1 MENKLQELTQKLY
14 NEGVEKAKQEAEK
27 ILSEAKSE
35 ADKVKQAAE
44 ADAKKIIADAENKS
58 SELKKSVEAEL
69 ALALKQSLRAVKQQ
83 VVEMIVTKV
92 MDEPTKKA
100 FDDEK
105 FIKEIIETVVKNW
118 NPNKG
123 DAIDLSELLPADKE
137 KELDKFFNEKLAK
150 ELNTGLEIS
159 FSESLKGGFKIGP
172 ADGSYKISFSEEDFE
187 NFFKSY
193 LRPKTI
199 DILFQGE

>member
-14 NEGVEKAKQEAEK
+14 NEGVEKAKHEAEK

-35 ADKVKQAAE
+35 AEKVKHAAE
-44 ADAKKIIADAENKS
+44 AEAKKIIADAENKS

-69 ALALKQSLRAVKQQ
+69 ALALKQSLRNVKQQ
-83 VVEMIVTKV
+83 IVEMVVAKI

-105 FIKEIIETVVKNW
+105 FIQEIIELVVKNW
-118 NPNKG
+118 SPQKG
-123 DAIDLSELLPADKE
+123 EAIDLSVLLPAEKE
-137 KELDKFFNEKLAK
+137 KALSGFFNDKLAK
-150 ELNTGLEIS
+150 ELNAGLEVS